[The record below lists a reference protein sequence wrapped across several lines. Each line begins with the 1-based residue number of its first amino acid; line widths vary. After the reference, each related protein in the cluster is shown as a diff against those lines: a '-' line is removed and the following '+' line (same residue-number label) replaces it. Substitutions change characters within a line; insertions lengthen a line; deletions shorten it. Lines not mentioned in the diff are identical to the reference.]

1 MASNELELRLD
12 APEVALSQLVS
23 AASVFAALLREVAK
37 EYAGMDRDPIRWI
50 VEVKRGSVTLPVKAR
65 PRDESLSEK
74 DVPEIVSAVVTGLR
88 TLDDAPRRP
97 PFFSNQALAEAKA
110 LANLVTDDF
119 HIAVNNGQLS
129 ADATKRLMTHVD
141 EVLGKPRESIGTVE
155 GRLEALDLHAKPRR
169 FAIFDVL
176 TDKRIDCYFT
186 SHVTLDQVL
195 SGVGRRVA
203 VTGIIK
209 TRPDGERV
217 SVEAREL
224 RVFPREDELPS
235 AEDVLGILPRSES
248 A

>member
-1 MASNELELRLD
+1 MAVNELELRLD
-12 APEVALSQLVS
+12 AREVALSQLVS

-37 EYAGMDRDPIRWI
+37 EYAGMDRDPISWI
-50 VEVKRGSVTLPVKAR
+50 VDVKPGSVALPVKAR

-74 DVPEIVSAVVTGLR
+74 DVPKIVNAVVTGLR
-88 TLDDAPRRP
+88 TLDDAPKRP
-97 PFFSNQALAEAKA
+97 PFFNNKALVEAKA
-110 LANLVTDDF
+110 LANLVTDEF

-129 ADATKRLMTHVD
+129 AEATKRLMTHVD
-141 EVLGKPRESIGTVE
+141 EVMGNPRDSIGTVE
-155 GRLEALDLHAKPRR
+155 GRLEALDLHSKPRR

-176 TDKRIDCYFT
+176 TDKRVECFFT
-186 SHVTLDQVL
+186 SHVTLDDVL
-195 SGVGRRVA
+195 RGVGRRVA

-224 RVFPREDELPS
+224 RVFPAEEELPS
-235 AEDVLGILPRSES
+235 PDDVRGILPRSES